1 MLGPRGGGHPDPPL
15 KESFVQLA
23 RRARESAVLWSWGMN
38 ALRVGATLLLLPLLL
53 RRLDPAEL
61 GMHYLLVG
69 IMVLAPL
76 LDFGFGNAIWRAVA
90 HAQAGGRELNAEGL
104 ENPPPA
110 EAPPN
115 TPLQWQLL
123 QAARQTYSR
132 LTWWAAALLAAS
144 GTAVVAYRVAE
155 VPAPTVAWAAW
166 AITWVAAVAEVR
178 AGWWGMFLLGLN
190 RPRDFARVNFVG
202 YAVRLALG
210 AALLWAGAGLLA
222 VPVAALVGVG
232 LQRWLARR
240 ECHRQLAAAEPAI
253 EPEAVRAVTALL
265 WPNARRIGV
274 VALSSFLGTQ
284 ALVLISL
291 AEFGLAATACFG
303 LSLQLMSV
311 SQSMAAVWLQ
321 VKWPELARLQSQGDM
336 GGLRALMR
344 GRVWL
349 ALGTCALLA
358 GGAVLLAPPLLAWF
372 APDKA
377 VLPPGW
383 LAVMAATAL
392 LDLHLSCWGVLL
404 FAANQVPYQW
414 PVVLGNLATLALAA
428 VLAASPL
435 GLVGLALAP
444 LLVGLAYNHWHW
456 PRVGAA
462 RLGTTW
468 TELMC
473 SRRVG

>member
-1 MLGPRGGGHPDPPL
+1 L
-15 KESFVQLA
+15 KEPLVQLA
-23 RRARESAVLWSWGMN
+23 RRARDSAVLWSWGMN

-53 RRLDPAEL
+53 RRLDAAEL
-61 GMHYLLVG
+61 GMHYLLTG

-104 ENPPPA
+104 EDPPA
-110 EAPPN
+110 AESLPN

-123 QAARQTYSR
+123 QAARQTYAR
-132 LTWWAAALLAAS
+132 LAWWAAALLAVGGS
-144 GTAVVAYRVAE
+144 AVVAYRVAE
-155 VPAPTVAWAAW
+155 LPAPHLAWVAW

-178 AGWWGMFLLGLN
+178 AGWWGVFLLGLN
-190 RPRDFARVNFVG
+190 RPRDFARANFAG

-222 VPVAALVGVG
+222 VPGAALVGVG

-240 ECHRQLAAAEPAI
+240 ECLRQLAGAEPAVD
-253 EPEAVRAVTALL
+253 PGVVRTVAARL

-284 ALVLISL
+284 SLLLISL
-291 AEFGLAATACFG
+291 AGFGLAATAQFG

-321 VKWPELARLQSQGDM
+321 VKWPELARRQSQGDLA
-336 GGLRALMR
+336 GLRALMR

-349 ALGTCALLA
+349 ALGTCAVLA

-383 LAVMAATAL
+383 LAVMAMTAL
-392 LDLHLSCWGVLL
+392 LDLHLSCWGALL
-404 FAANQVPYQW
+404 FAGNQVPYQW
-414 PVVLGNLATLALAA
+414 PVVFGNLATLALAA
-428 VLAASPL
+428 VLAASAL
-435 GLVGLALAP
+435 GLMGLALAP

-473 SRRVG
+473 SRRVA